1 MEAKTQ
7 ASYKSIFQ
15 DSIALKD
22 NEQLILEERVGQ
34 ESLLSPVNQ
43 MKEPLD
49 GFGEPCLVSQQF
61 KLSGKSV
68 AFDPFPSPKRTF
80 KSDIP
85 LDVLQDSK
93 LGENCPES
101 RESTGAS
108 TDKDGVPS
116 SSVDQLT
123 PHNLAEL
130 DFNNLGFPN

>member
-22 NEQLILEERVGQ
+22 NEQLILEEKAGQ
-34 ESLLSPVNQ
+34 EGLLSPVNQ

-61 KLSGKSV
+61 KLSGQSV

-108 TDKDGVPS
+108 TDKDGVPN
-116 SSVDQLT
+116 SSVEQLT
-123 PHNLAEL
+123 PRNLAEL
-130 DFNNLGFPN
+130 DFSNLGYSN